1 MSFLI
6 NRPGGLAAIRSFPL
20 LEKLFSVWPLLMSF
34 VGYIVILLR
43 IAIVFFINKANCAI
57 YDDVVLLDIIEKR

>member
-6 NRPGGLAAIRSFPL
+6 NGPGGLAAIRSFLL
-20 LEKLFSVWPLLMSF
+20 LEKLFSAWPLLMSF
-34 VGYIVILLR
+34 VGYIAILLR
-43 IAIVFFINKANCAI
+43 IAIVFFINKANRGI